1 MGNAELHS
9 IHVHPVKAFRGQSP
23 RQAVVEP
30 WGLAGDR
37 RWVLTDAG
45 GKVVTQRQQPRLAQA
60 AAELLPG
67 GGIRLSAPGR
77 APLTVPVP
85 EVTDTTTV
93 DIFGTKVEAVL
104 AGDDAHDWCGGY
116 LGE

>member
-9 IHVHPVKAFRGQSP
+9 IHVHPVKAFRALSL
-23 RQAVVEP
+23 REAVVEP

-37 RWVLTDAG
+37 RWVLIDDG
-45 GKVVTQRQQPRLAQA
+45 GKVVTQRQQPRLALA

-77 APLTVPVP
+77 EPLTVRVP
-85 EVTDTTTV
+85 Q
-93 DIFGTKVEAVL
+93 
-104 AGDDAHDWCGGY
+104 
-116 LGE
+116 